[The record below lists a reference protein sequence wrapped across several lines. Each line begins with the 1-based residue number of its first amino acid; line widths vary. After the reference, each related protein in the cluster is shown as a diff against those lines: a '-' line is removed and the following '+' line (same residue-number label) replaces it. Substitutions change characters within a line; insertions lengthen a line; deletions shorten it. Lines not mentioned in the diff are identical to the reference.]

1 MSKEK
6 QELEKQLLSILEK
19 KETFSKELQS
29 FQKEFKILADN
40 INHHISVVNDLTIS
54 ENRILKKIHQLDS
67 SNINSEISS
76 SLKNGLFDKIKSI
89 FNPKVKMTEKI
100 SPTLEQLAS
109 MKYEEIRSEDSSLS
123 NDTVKNNSKNK
134 TQEKTLEKLL
144 TEEIMNEDWPLL
156 EEIEKTRFSLKNK
169 QKTKTKTNSQKEKV
183 TVASKVINKTETNKT
198 NKRTRIKKVNTIEDM
213 DKAIDL
219 ATKDNINKSNNEI
232 NSPSTEIGNSIIN
245 NIEVKD
251 TVQIQTIDEYILEK
265 PTSKKEGLMLWVK
278 FENPEYK
285 EDKLNELHAQYS
297 NFLSSKFENL
307 SSEYIY
313 SIKGPSFK
321 LALRKILSLE
331 SDA

>member
-109 MKYEEIRSEDSSLS
+109 MKYEEIKSEDSSLS

-169 QKTKTKTNSQKEKV
+169 QIS
-183 TVASKVINKTETNKT
+183 
-198 NKRTRIKKVNTIEDM
+198 
-213 DKAIDL
+213 
-219 ATKDNINKSNNEI
+219 
-232 NSPSTEIGNSIIN
+232 
-245 NIEVKD
+245 
-251 TVQIQTIDEYILEK
+251 
-265 PTSKKEGLMLWVK
+265 
-278 FENPEYK
+278 
-285 EDKLNELHAQYS
+285 
-297 NFLSSKFENL
+297 
-307 SSEYIY
+307 
-313 SIKGPSFK
+313 
-321 LALRKILSLE
+321 
-331 SDA
+331 